1 MWLCSAQLVLLV
13 TKDPVQNFWSIF
25 GFGFKIK
32 NLLII
37 KASLASTKVLAGAM
51 AKADQ

>member
-25 GFGFKIK
+25 DFGFK